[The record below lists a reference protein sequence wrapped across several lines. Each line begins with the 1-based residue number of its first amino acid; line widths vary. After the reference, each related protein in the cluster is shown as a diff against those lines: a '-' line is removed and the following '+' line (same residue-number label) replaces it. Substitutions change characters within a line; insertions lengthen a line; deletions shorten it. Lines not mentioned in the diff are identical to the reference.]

1 MSNMV
6 NMINMEHSERSL
18 HGHRDIR
25 FVVMLNEQEEKA
37 IQAYRF
43 SRQIGTKAEAARRLI
58 EKGLEAE
65 KMALETKTATSEP
78 ASSI

>member
-1 MSNMV
+1 
-6 NMINMEHSERSL
+6 
-18 HGHRDIR
+18 
-25 FVVMLNEQEEKA
+25 MLNEQEEKA

-65 KMALETKTATSEP
+65 RMALETKTATSEP